1 MAEEDQSSVIYTR
14 NNESEI
20 NIESI
25 ITAPFIAVSKANTMM
40 LSGQARFILDYCFV
54 RKDKK
59 PGYADFDTETIYE
72 PVMIHL
78 LMQKSVVKLVDDTEN
93 PGQQKEIVERNEAVI
108 ALPLLSIIPIN
119 SIAIDKV
126 KVDFHMEITSITSYN
141 NQSNGIIER
150 KAQLN
155 GKISADKGVSGKKS
169 ESFESKSSS
178 GRTLS
183 VQIEAGALPL
193 PLGILNILDLYSNN
207 IHPTQIQ

>member
-1 MAEEDQSSVIYTR
+1 MANEQSSGDYTR

-40 LSGQARFILDYCFV
+40 LSGQARFILDYCF
-54 RKDKK
+54 RPKDKN
-59 PGYADFDTETIYE
+59 PNLIDFDSKAIYE
-72 PVMIHL
+72 PIMIQL
-78 LMQKSVVKLVDDTEN
+78 LMRKSVVKLVDDVEN
-93 PGQQKEIVERNEAVI
+93 PGQQKEIIEHNEVIFAV
-108 ALPLLSIIPIN
+108 PLLSIIPIN
-119 SIAIDKV
+119 SIAIEKV
-126 KVDFHMEITSITSYN
+126 KVDFKMEITSITSYN

-155 GKISADKGVSGKKS
+155 GKISPDTKSSVKNS
-169 ESFESKSSS
+169 ESFESKNNS

-193 PLGILNILDLYSNN
+193 PLGILNILDLYSKN
-207 IHPTQIQ
+207 IHPIQIQ